1 MLNFRKVAVAALA
14 SSVILAG
21 LGSAQA
27 RDDRDRDW
35 EWKKRER
42 YHHHHVERVEHVYRH
57 EYRREPEPHV
67 VYERQPVMI
76 MPAPVYQAPAY
87 SQPFDPSLN
96 VNFSFPLR

>member
-1 MLNFRKVAVAALA
+1 MLNFRNVVAAALA

-35 EWKKRER
+35 EWKKRDR
-42 YHHHHVERVEHVYRH
+42 HHHHHVERVEHVYRH
-57 EYRREPEPHV
+57 EYRRERAPRV
-67 VYERQPVMI
+67 VHERQPVMM

-87 SQPFDPSLN
+87 SQPVDPSVN
-96 VNFSFPLR
+96 FNFSFPMR